1 MRTRCRCTL
10 RRCADTRKPSG
21 LEQIGRKQVLWEKFE
36 SRYSTRTYTYRRVE
50 RNVEVLAGEFASNPP
65 PDSRTT
71 PYELPIPRPFGAPE
85 IPVPPGVAAPNL
97 QKKQDPNYDE
107 DSRKAGVEGTVLLYL
122 IVDTA

>member
-1 MRTRCRCTL
+1 
-10 RRCADTRKPSG
+10 
-21 LEQIGRKQVLWEKFE
+21 
-36 SRYSTRTYTYRRVE
+36 
-50 RNVEVLAGEFASNPP
+50 VEVLAGEFASNPP

-122 IVDTA
+122 IVDTAGLPSDIAVFRCLNAGLDAEAVQAMSNGASSLP